1 MMDDMDHI
9 TAEHIM
15 LLRQKEAAES
25 AFNVAGRED
34 FDTANAFLTYALARL
49 TAFYRRQRG
58 ETRDVPR

>member
-1 MMDDMDHI
+1 MDDMDHV

-15 LLRQKEAAES
+15 LLRQKEAAEA
-25 AFNVAGRED
+25 AFNLADCED